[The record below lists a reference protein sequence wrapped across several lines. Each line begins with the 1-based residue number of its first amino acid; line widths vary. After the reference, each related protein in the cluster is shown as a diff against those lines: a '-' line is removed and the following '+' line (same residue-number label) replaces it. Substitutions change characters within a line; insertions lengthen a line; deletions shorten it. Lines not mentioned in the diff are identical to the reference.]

1 MLGHIFYF
9 FGLFLFIFSLSRT
22 ISYFKFI
29 DIKEW
34 VIKFKKVT
42 EKVPEKSDFKNE
54 IDYGFYNAFGCVGA
68 TEALWFICG
77 LVSNS
82 WVIFL
87 SLLIIGFVLKPINN
101 NIPFVLQKFI
111 GFSFNLLKT
120 GIILLLVINH
130 FHLHID
136 WIKWMS
142 SHLV

>member
-9 FGLFLFIFSLSRT
+9 FGLFLFILSLSRT

-29 DIKEW
+29 DVKEW

-54 IDYGFYNAFGCVGA
+54 IDYGLYNAFGFVDK

-87 SLLIIGFVLKPINN
+87 SLLIIGFVLNSINN
-101 NIPFVLQKFI
+101 NIPFVVQKFI
-111 GFSFNLLKT
+111 GFGFSLLKT

-136 WIKWMS
+136 WID
-142 SHLV
+142 LL